1 MNIDHPLHS
10 VEWGEFQKKQGHL
23 IHRFD
28 NYTLV
33 LHHIPHSSYKVG
45 TISRGPDITQKMLDE
60 IKPVCIKEKVIFV
73 KIEPN
78 VIEGETAPYNFPSLV
93 NSPKVNFYPHSIILD
108 ITPSEE
114 ELLEK
119 MHPKTRY
126 NIRVANRH
134 GVKIVEETNDKG
146 FEIYA
151 KLLNNTSQRQGFF
164 IHNTQYHRN
173 QWNILKNTDIPHIFL
188 AKYQDKV
195 LSAFMIFK
203 FKNKIYYPYG
213 ASLDIQRQVM
223 APNLLMW
230 EVIKWGKR
238 QKCVSF
244 DMWGSLAPDA
254 KEGDFG
260 YGFHRFKLGYGGKL
274 VKFVGTY
281 DFIIN
286 PLLYKIYLFVDYFR
300 WKLLRLKAKIHL

>member
-1 MNIDHPLHS
+1 MNIDHPLHTS
-10 VEWGEFQKKQGHL
+10 EWAKFQKKQGHVVYQ
-23 IHRFD
+23 FD
-28 NYTLV
+28 TYILV
-33 LHHIPHSSYKVG
+33 LHRIPHSSLKVG
-45 TISRGPDITQKMLDE
+45 TISRGPDISQEMLDE
-60 IKPVCIKEKVIFV
+60 IKPICLKEKVIFV

-78 VIEGETAPYNFPSLV
+78 VVKDSSNQYFFKNLV
-93 NSPKVNFYPHSIILD
+93 KSPKVNFYPHSIILD
-108 ITPSEE
+108 ITPKEE
-114 ELLEK
+114 ELLDK

-134 GVKIVEETNDKG
+134 GVKIIEDTSDKG
-146 FEIYA
+146 FKIYLD
-151 KLLNNTSQRQGFF
+151 LLLSTSKRQGFF
-164 IHNTQYHRN
+164 IHNKDYHRN
-173 QWNILKNTDIPHIFL
+173 QWDILKKTDIPHIFL
-188 AKYQDKV
+188 AKYQNQI

-223 APNLLMW
+223 APNLMMW
-230 EVIKWGKR
+230 EVIKWGKKN
-238 QKCVSF
+238 KCISF

-260 YGFHRFKLGYGGKL
+260 YGFHRFKLGYGGQL
-274 VKFVGTY
+274 VEFVGTY

-286 PLLYKIYLFVDYFR
+286 PLLYRLYLLVDYFR